1 MDFSS
6 AAWFGQW
13 DIDLLVY
20 LRSFVDPHTTLA
32 QFVSIYADLPVF
44 VVVLSLVIWW
54 LLGVYHRSDVY
65 RREALKAFFMIASVF
80 VVYAILNQFLPE
92 RPRPETIVPG
102 IAPLIDHTPD
112 NSFPSGHAAFAAA
125 ATVAVAML
133 FERRWLTIFVWLIG
147 LDMCVVRVM
156 AGIHYPSDIIA
167 GWIIGTL
174 VAYSVH
180 ISTHRYSWIYDRFL
194 VAPLLWFAR
203 MFHL

>member
-1 MDFSS
+1 MNSS
-6 AAWFGQW
+6 FAAWFGQW
-13 DIDLLVY
+13 DINLLIY

-32 QFVSIYADLPVF
+32 QIVSIYADLPVF
-44 VVVLSLVIWW
+44 AVAISLVIWW
-54 LLGVYHRSDVY
+54 ILGVYHRSDVY

-112 NSFPSGHAAFAAA
+112 NSFPSGHAAFSAAA
-125 ATVAVAML
+125 MVAVAVI
-133 FERRWLTIFVWLIG
+133 FERRWLTILVGFIG

-167 GWIIGTL
+167 GWIIGMM
-174 VAYSVH
+174 VAYGIHSLMRCYTGV
-180 ISTHRYSWIYDRFL
+180 YDRYF
-194 VAPLLWFAR
+194 VMPLLRFAR
-203 MFHL
+203 MLHL

>member
-13 DIDLLVY
+13 DIDLLTFM
-20 LRSFVDPHTTLA
+20 RSLVEPHTTLA

-44 VVVLSLVIWW
+44 AVALSLLIWW

-65 RREALKAFFMIASVF
+65 RREALKWFFMIVSVF
-80 VVYAILNQFLPE
+80 LVYAIFNQFLPG
-92 RPRPETIVPG
+92 RPRPEVIVPG

-125 ATVAVAML
+125 SMIAAAVI
-133 FERRWLTIFVWLIG
+133 FERRWLTILVWFIG
-147 LDMCVVRVM
+147 LDMCVVRVI

-167 GWIIGTL
+167 WWIIGMM
-174 VAYSVH
+174 VAFFVH
-180 ISTHRYSWIYDRFL
+180 SLTHRYNRAYDRFL
-194 VAPLLWFAR
+194 VAPLLRLAR